1 MRDMELF
8 ERIKPD
14 FQFSDQRGALVQLV
28 HQGYEQV
35 NVLTTKAGVTR
46 GGHYHKLSTEAFFVV
61 SGQVT
66 VEFKKDAE
74 TQTET
79 FTEGDFFRIPPFV
92 SHTMSFPEDTVLVAM
107 YDRTVEKSD
116 GTKDIYAEG
125 ESPCMK

>member
-1 MRDMELF
+1 MELF

-14 FQFSDQRGALVQLV
+14 FQFSDQRGSLVQLV

-46 GGHYHKLSTEAFFVV
+46 GGHYHKRSTEAFFVV

-66 VEFKKDAE
+66 VEFKKDTEA
-74 TQTET
+74 QTET
-79 FTEGDFFRIPPFV
+79 FSEGEFFRIFPFV

-107 YDRTVEKSD
+107 YDRAVEQAD
-116 GTKDIYAEG
+116 GTKDIFAEG
-125 ESPCMK
+125 PDGK